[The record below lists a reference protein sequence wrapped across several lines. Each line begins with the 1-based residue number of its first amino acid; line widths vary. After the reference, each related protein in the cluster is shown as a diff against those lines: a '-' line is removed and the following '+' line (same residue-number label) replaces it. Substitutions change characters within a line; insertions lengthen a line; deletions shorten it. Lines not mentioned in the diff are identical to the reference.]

1 MSLEGI
7 FFETMIS
14 KDRKQR
20 SQVSLARALS
30 KLGIASR
37 TQARRLIEEGRIEVN
52 GKTARNSALWLDPR
66 VDRITQEGRL
76 LRTREKVYLALHKP
90 PGIVTTRSDERGRR
104 TVYDLLPPEFP
115 WVFPVGRLDKD
126 SSGLLLLTN
135 DTEFGETA
143 TGPERKIEKKYL
155 VILDRPLAGSDRP
168 SMETGLTLP
177 DGTRLSGASVQP
189 GGGLTEY
196 VISIREGKNRQ
207 IRRMCESLGYEVQK
221 LHRIS
226 IGDILLGDLQE
237 GMYRNLSPRE
247 RASILNHT

>member
-1 MSLEGI
+1 
-7 FFETMIS
+7 MIS

-20 SQVSLARALS
+20 TQVSLARALS

-37 TQARRLIEEGRIEVN
+37 AQARRLIEEGRIEVN
-52 GKTARNSALWLDPR
+52 GKTAHNPGLWLDPR

-76 LRTREKVYLALHKP
+76 LGTREKIYLALHKP
-90 PGIVTTRSDERGRR
+90 RGIVTTRSDERGRR
-104 TVYDLLPPEFP
+104 TVYDLLPPDFP

-135 DTEFGETA
+135 DTEFGEAA
-143 TGPERKIEKKYL
+143 TGPERKVEKKYRVL
-155 VILDRPLAGSDRP
+155 LDRPLTASDRR
-168 SMETGLTLP
+168 SLGTGMTLP
-177 DGTRLSGASVQP
+177 DGTPLSGASVQS

-196 VISIREGKNRQ
+196 VIGISEGKNRQ
-207 IRRMCESLGYEVQK
+207 IRKMCESLGYEVQK

-226 IGDILLGDLQE
+226 IGDIHLGDLQE
-237 GMYRNLSPRE
+237 GIFRNLSPHE